1 VREPRLDLVLL
12 WHMHQP
18 DYRDAA
24 TGQFLLPWTYL
35 HAIKDYSDMAGHAE
49 RHPGVRSVFNFV
61 PVLLEQIEDYVRQ
74 FNEGRMRDPLL
85 GLLQVADLDRIE
97 SDERALIL
105 HSVFASNHRTML
117 DPFPQ
122 YRRLYDLYLMASG
135 TPPGGAVTDPQSA
148 RDGGGARF
156 GYLSGAF
163 LADAITWYHLVWLG
177 ETVRRTDPLF
187 GQLIAKG
194 SGFTHAD
201 RLRLFEAIGAIL
213 RGLLP
218 RYRALAERGSIEL
231 SSTPHT
237 HPLAPLLIDF
247 ACARQAQPDAAL
259 PRAGAYPGGAE
270 RVRRQVEVACASHRD
285 RFGAPPTG
293 LWPAEGAVSDAFVG
307 TLAEAGLRWAA
318 SSESV
323 LANSLGAQA
332 APQGAKS
339 EWLHRRWRSANA
351 PALTLMFRDERLS
364 DLIGFEYSRWD
375 GRDAAAHLIGELEA
389 IATNAAGAGDDAG
402 PPSVLIALDGENAW
416 EYYPYNGYYFLD
428 ELYAR
433 LEAHPWIRTRT
444 MRELLDD
451 PRSPP
456 RTLPRLLAGSWVMG
470 TMSTWIG
477 EPAKNLAWDLLC
489 EAKAAYDSVLAAG
502 ELAPER
508 RAALERQLAGCESS
522 DWFWWL
528 GPYNPAES
536 VARFERLFR
545 LNLKRLYQ
553 MIGVPAPA
561 ALDLPFDAGAGDAEN
576 AGTMRRARETA

>member
-1 VREPRLDLVLL
+1 
-12 WHMHQP
+12 MHQP
-18 DYRDAA
+18 DYRDAS

-35 HAIKDYSDMAGHAE
+35 HAIKDYSDMAAHAE

-61 PVLLEQIEDYVRQ
+61 PALLEQIEDYVRQ
-74 FNEGRMRDPLL
+74 FDEGRVRDPLL
-85 GLLQVADLDRIE
+85 GLLQVADLDHIE

-122 YRRLYDLYLMASG
+122 YRRLYDLYLLASG
-135 TPPGGAVTDPQSA
+135 KPPGGAGAESQPA
-148 RDGGGARF
+148 REAGDARF
-156 GYLSGAF
+156 AYLSGAF
-163 LADAITWYHLVWLG
+163 LSDAITWYHLVWLG

-187 GQLIAKG
+187 GQLIARG

-201 RLRLFEAIGAIL
+201 RLRLFETIGAIL

-231 SSTPHT
+231 STTPHT

-247 ACARQAQPDAAL
+247 ACARQAQPDARL
-259 PRAGAYPGGAE
+259 PRAGAYPGGQE
-270 RVRRQVEVACASHRD
+270 RARRQIEVACASHCE
-285 RFGAPPTG
+285 RFGAPPAG
-293 LWPAEGAVSDAFVG
+293 LWPAEGAVSDAFVQMV
-307 TLAEAGLRWAA
+307 AAAGPRWAA
-318 SSESV
+318 SSEGV
-323 LANSLGAQA
+323 LANSLGAQGTSH
-332 APQGAKS
+332 GARS
-339 EWLHRRWRSANA
+339 EWLHCRWQHPDA

-375 GRDAAAHLIGELEA
+375 GRDAAAHLVGELEA
-389 IATNAAGAGDDAG
+389 IARDAARADADSG
-402 PPSVLIALDGENAW
+402 PPAVLIALDGENAW

-451 PRSPP
+451 PRSPR
-456 RTLPRLLAGSWVMG
+456 RTLPRLVAGSWVMG

-477 EPAKNLAWDLLC
+477 DPAKNLAWDLLC
-489 EAKAAYDSVLAAG
+489 DAKAAYDRVLAAG
-502 ELAPER
+502 GPTP
-508 RAALERQLAGCESS
+508 AARGVLERQLATCESS

-553 MIGVPAPA
+553 MLGLAAPA
-561 ALDLPFDAGAGDAEN
+561 TLELPLGAGSGDPEH
-576 AGTMRRARETA
+576 AGTMRRARESA

>member
-1 VREPRLDLVLL
+1 
-12 WHMHQP
+12 MHQP

-35 HAIKDYSDMAGHAE
+35 HAIKDYSDMAAHVE

-74 FNEGRMRDPLL
+74 FDEGRMRDPLL
-85 GLLQVADLDRIE
+85 GLLQVADLDRLE

-105 HSVFASNHRTML
+105 HSAFASNHHTML

-122 YRRLYDLYLMASG
+122 YRRLYDLYQVAGGAPAAGASG
-135 TPPGGAVTDPQSA
+135 DPQPS
-148 RDGGGARF
+148 GGGRDARF
-156 GYLSGAF
+156 AYLSGAF
-163 LADAITWYHLVWLG
+163 LGDALTWYHLVWLG

-187 GQLIAKG
+187 GQLMARG

-231 SSTPHT
+231 STTPHT

-247 ACARQAQPDAAL
+247 ACAREAQPEAAL
-259 PRAGAYPGGAE
+259 PQALAYPGGLE
-270 RVRRQVEVACASHRD
+270 RVRRHVDVACASHRE
-285 RFGAPPTG
+285 RFGAPPAG
-293 LWPAEGAVSDAFVG
+293 LWPAEGALSGAFVES
-307 TLAEAGLRWAA
+307 LATAGLRWSA

-323 LANSLGAQA
+323 LANSLGAHGGG
-332 APQGAKS
+332 PGERS
-339 EWLHRRWRSANA
+339 TWLHRRWQHPKA
-351 PALTLMFRDERLS
+351 PGLTLMFRDERLS

-375 GRDAAAHLIGELEA
+375 ARDAAAHLVGELES
-389 IATNAAGAGDDAG
+389 IARNAAGTDEDAG
-402 PPSVLIALDGENAW
+402 PPVVLIALDGENAW
-416 EYYPYNGYYFLD
+416 EYYPYNGFYFFE

-456 RTLPRLLAGSWVMG
+456 RTLPALVAGSWVMG

-477 EPAKNLAWDLLC
+477 DPAKNLAWDLLC
-489 EAKAAYDSVLAAG
+489 DAKAAFDRVLAAG
-502 ELAPER
+502 GHTPAP
-508 RAALERQLAGCESS
+508 RAALERQLASCESS

-553 MIGVPAPA
+553 MLGLAAPA
-561 ALDLPFDAGAGDAEN
+561 VLDLPLGAGSGDPEH
-576 AGTMRRARETA
+576 AGTMRRARESA